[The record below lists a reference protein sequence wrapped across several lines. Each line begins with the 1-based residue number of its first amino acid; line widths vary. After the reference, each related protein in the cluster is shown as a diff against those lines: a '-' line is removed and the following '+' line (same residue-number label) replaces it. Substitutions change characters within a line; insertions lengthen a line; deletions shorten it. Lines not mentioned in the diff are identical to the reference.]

1 MQKKHLDGQSVRFK
15 FRGQYYIPKR
25 RLRIRGKL
33 FLIVEEW
40 KTRYKAFDV
49 SMQEWRS
56 IRIRSSN
63 TSHEM
68 KLIQFARMRNRSVP
82 NVYEFYKDG
91 QNEYLVQEWVDG
103 HDLRHY
109 LHRKSGGKPYF
120 QAERS
125 YYLIQ
130 GLVAGLN
137 KLHERGI
144 FHGDVKP
151 DNLIVADT
159 KRLVM
164 IDFGTAWSGARTNS
178 RPDEKTRCYAPP
190 EQWLGEKLVDHRC
203 DQFSTSVVL
212 YEMLTGELPYDGRGG
227 FGFDYSHHPQ
237 LIPPSK
243 KNKEVWKSLDQVI
256 MRGLSLDKDQRYKTS
271 AVWRQEFNAAIP
283 PGPTK
288 SSQFTQ
294 YLLDSALWQKLTAM
308 IKKKST
314 N

>member
-1 MQKKHLDGQSVRFK
+1 MQKKHFDNHGTSFT
-15 FRGQYYIPKR
+15 FRGQHYMAKR
-25 RLRIRGKL
+25 KLRIRGKL

-40 KTRYKAFDV
+40 QARYKAFDV

-56 IRIRSSN
+56 IRVRSSN
-63 TSHEM
+63 TSYEM
-68 KLIQFARMRNRSVP
+68 KLIQFARMRNSSVP
-82 NVYEFYKDG
+82 TVFEFYKDG
-91 QNEYLVQEWVDG
+91 QNEYLVQEWIDG

-109 LHRKSGGKPYF
+109 LRRKASGKPYF

-125 YYLIQ
+125 YYLVRSLI
-130 GLVAGLN
+130 AGLN

-151 DNLIVADT
+151 ENLIVADT

-190 EQWLGEKLVDHRC
+190 EQWLDEKLVDHRS

-227 FGFDYSHHPQ
+227 FGFDYNHHPI
-237 LIPPSK
+237 LVPPSK
-243 KNKEVWKSLDQVI
+243 KNKEVWKSLDNVI
-256 MRGLSLDKDQRYKTS
+256 MQGLSLDKNQRYETS
-271 AVWRQEFNAAIP
+271 AMWRQEFEAAIP
-283 PGPTK
+283 PRPTK
-288 SSQFTQ
+288 SSQFTT
-294 YLLDSALWQKLTAM
+294 YLLDSVLGQKLTAM
-308 IKKKST
+308 IKKK
-314 N
+314 NID